1 MSKGRLTFDLPEEQ
15 TEFENAAKGIFWRGM
30 VQQLDNR
37 LRDCLKYDTKL
48 TTPERTTY
56 ELARSLIQRGCEENN
71 LQLWD

>member
-15 TEFENAAKGIFWRGM
+15 TEFENAAKGIIWRGM

-37 LRDCLKYDTKL
+37 LKDALKYDTKL
-48 TTPERTTY
+48 TTPERTAY